1 VDDRA
6 GGPVLGQGVPG
17 WLNEVV
23 HIGAQNEG
31 RVIGSGG
38 SVIRDLEARTG
49 CSVKVQKGEGTCTIG
64 GVDPE
69 KVAAAKAEVQR
80 ICEASGNP
88 VGGGGGPA
96 GYYKQHEC
104 TETVSVYRRGGLVV
118 GPQGVNIKRIKE
130 ESGAMVQVIRET
142 EEAVVSG
149 SKERVDAAVAMVK
162 ELIASMPYKPHE
174 LAGAP
179 PEIQALYPAGAS
191 HAGGGMMGG
200 MGGMGG
206 GAHESVEQ
214 VPCPFQAGAI
224 IGPRGAVIREISE
237 KTGARVV
244 VRGNEAVTGGERVK
258 GTEYVEIKGTPEAV
272 ANAVAEVN
280 RILEE
285 KAAMRGSGG
294 GGGGDTATGGS
305 KDTGTWTRTRTGR
318 RRRAGTTTRT
328 QPTGYP
334 RPVHTPRM
342 VPCRTV
348 YGGYGM
354 PPHMPMG
361 MPAAGGA
368 WGHDPFAGA
377 KQAAAAYDQGAHYA
391 VPGAGDV
398 GEVPPPPP
406 PPPMGGGGDVG
417 FVPSA
422 ADVGAPPP
430 PPPPPA

>member
-1 VDDRA
+1 
-6 GGPVLGQGVPG
+6 
-17 WLNEVV
+17 
-23 HIGAQNEG
+23 
-31 RVIGSGG
+31 
-38 SVIRDLEARTG
+38 
-49 CSVKVQKGEGTCTIG
+49 
-64 GVDPE
+64 
-69 KVAAAKAEVQR
+69 
-80 ICEASGNP
+80 
-88 VGGGGGPA
+88 
-96 GYYKQHEC
+96 
-104 TETVSVYRRGGLVV
+104 
-118 GPQGVNIKRIKE
+118 
-130 ESGAMVQVIRET
+130 
-142 EEAVVSG
+142 
-149 SKERVDAAVAMVK
+149 VDAAVAMVK

-191 HAGGGMMGG
+191 QGYSGGMGG
-200 MGGMGG
+200 MGGMGA
-206 GAHESVEQ
+206 GAPESVEQ

-294 GGGGDTATGGS
+294 GGGGYGHGGFEGHGHMDQNS
-305 KDTGTWTRTRTGR
+305 Y
-318 RRRAGTTTRT
+318 RAPPPG
-328 QPTGYP
+328 GYHDP
-334 RPVHTPRM
+334 YAAYG
-342 VPCRTV
+342 VPPPGAYAAHGAMPGM

-361 MPAAGGA
+361 IPAAGGA